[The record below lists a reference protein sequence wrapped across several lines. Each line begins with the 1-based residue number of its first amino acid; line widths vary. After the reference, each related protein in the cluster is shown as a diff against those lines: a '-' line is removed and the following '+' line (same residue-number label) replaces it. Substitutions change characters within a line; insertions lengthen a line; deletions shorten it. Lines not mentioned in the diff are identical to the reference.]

1 MKKRAT
7 LRSGRKAISLIEI
20 LIAITI
26 IGILAYL
33 LLPAMKRMIEK
44 SQQAT
49 CMGNLRTLAAGA
61 NLFATDNNGFL
72 PWYGVTSSIRWETQ
86 IAPYVGDYKVYHR
99 WDKVWHP
106 SGPFTCPATSRN
118 WWLGYGWNYHGLG
131 MSAPPSPIPP
141 GKDPKADYTRFGPTL
156 AGSKS
161 KVVMMADSY
170 YASHPTATV
179 PEGNNALPPP
189 GKSTIVQSPH
199 SGGLNTV
206 FVDGHVEWCQSEEW
220 YKFKFIQPQ

>member
-1 MKKRAT
+1 MKRRVT
-7 LRSGRKAISLIEI
+7 LRSGLNAFSLIEI
-20 LIAITI
+20 LITITI

-33 LLPAMKRMIEK
+33 LLPAMKRMVEK

-49 CMGNLRTLAAGA
+49 CMGNLRSLAAGV
-61 NLFATDNNGFL
+61 NLFALDNNGFL

-86 IAPYVGDYKVYHR
+86 IAPYVGDYKTYNR
-99 WDKVWHP
+99 WDQAWRP
-106 SGPFTCPATSRN
+106 SGPFTCPATSKN

-131 MSAPPSPIPP
+131 MAKSEP
-141 GKDPKADYTRFGPTL
+141 RFGPTL
-156 AGSKS
+156 AGSKP
-161 KVVMMADSY
+161 KLVMMADSY
-170 YASHPTATV
+170 FASHPTKPAT
-179 PEGNNALPPP
+179 EGNNALPPP
-189 GKSTIVQSPH
+189 NKLTNVQSPH